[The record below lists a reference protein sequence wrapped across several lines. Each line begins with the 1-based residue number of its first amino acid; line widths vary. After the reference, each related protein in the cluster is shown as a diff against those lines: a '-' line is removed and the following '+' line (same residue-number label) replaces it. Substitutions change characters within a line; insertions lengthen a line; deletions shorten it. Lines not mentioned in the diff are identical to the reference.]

1 MSNFAAKFRA
11 RRAEVRTQRALSRAI
26 DTAATSTVRH
36 ELLAIAQARQT
47 LPR

>member
-1 MSNFAAKFRA
+1 MNNFAAKFRA
-11 RRAEVRTQRALSRAI
+11 RRAEARTQRALNRAI

-36 ELLAIAQARQT
+36 ELLAIAQARQS